1 MTTPSPP
8 PSNGNEGGS
17 KPTTIDDSSSM
28 RLTLQVDNTSALPI
42 FLQGRTFAI
51 RGGQLDRYTLDAKE
65 PSQRQHIH
73 TQLEQARRL
82 RTILED
88 TASKVEALSSSAST
102 SKKSLH
108 AQAINIL
115 QSSLPHIHQ
124 LEKLT
129 NSLEEGG
136 GYTSSNLYGND
147 SEKTR
152 KEQRRE
158 ELMEKERLREQQIIR
173 KHLRE
178 FVRESNPMAKI
189 DDDEYEEMNDQETLI
204 DEMNV
209 KMRGTTPS
217 ASWPHTENLEFS
229 SSSFR
234 GRAAATLPTTT
245 ANKPPKRKSSHSP
258 EDQAKKRA
266 KHGLKR
272 SKSSDSS
279 RRDDA
284 RRKEGKKNKRSDKQP
299 ASRKV
304 PQDVPSSSSAS
315 RPPSRMSNDSSKDNR
330 TSPPTKKSPPPTAVV
345 SKKMPKPRSMKKCH
359 DCRKSSN
366 RHRVC
371 NYWKL
376 TGFTGAKCGKAFC
389 IDCLTS
395 KYSVGD
401 DVKPDGKTIEEIMK
415 DSTLD
420 IEWHCPSCLG
430 ACQCHVCVAQR
441 KREEER
447 GKNRVDSER
456 KSQRRATAHSS
467 YYNFF

>member
-1 MTTPSPP
+1 M
-8 PSNGNEGGS
+8 
-17 KPTTIDDSSSM
+17 
-28 RLTLQVDNTSALPI
+28 
-42 FLQGRTFAI
+42 
-51 RGGQLDRYTLDAKE
+51 
-65 PSQRQHIH
+65 
-73 TQLEQARRL
+73 
-82 RTILED
+82 
-88 TASKVEALSSSAST
+88 EALSSSAST

-108 AQAINIL
+108 AQAIDIL

-129 NSLEEGG
+129 NSLEGG
-136 GYTSSNLYGND
+136 GYTASNLHGND
-147 SEKTR
+147 SEKNR
-152 KEQRRE
+152 KDQRRE

-189 DDDEYEEMNDQETLI
+189 DDDEEDDEMINDQEETLI

-209 KMRGTTPS
+209 KMRGTTSS
-217 ASWPHTENLEFS
+217 ASWSHEENLEFS
-229 SSSFR
+229 STSFR
-234 GRAAATLPTTT
+234 GRAATLPTTT
-245 ANKPPKRKSSHSP
+245 ANKPPKRKSSHSS
-258 EDQAKKRA
+258 EDQTRKKA
-266 KHGLKR
+266 KHDLKR

-279 RRDDA
+279 A
-284 RRKEGKKNKRSDKQP
+284 RRKVVQEGKKNKRSDKQP

-304 PQDVPSSSSAS
+304 PQDVPSSSSTS
-315 RPPSRMSNDSSKDNR
+315 RPPSSMSNDNNKDNR
-330 TSPPTKKSPPPTAVV
+330 ISAPTKKSQRPTAVV
-345 SKKMPKPRSMKKCH
+345 SKKMPKPRVVKKCH

-376 TGFTGAKCGKAFC
+376 TGFTGAKCGKTFC

-395 KYSVGD
+395 KYSVE
-401 DVKPDGKTIEEIMK
+401 PDGNKTIEEIMN

-420 IEWHCPSCLG
+420 SEWHCPSCLG
-430 ACQCHVCVAQR
+430 TCQCHVCVAQR

-447 GKNRVDSER
+447 EKNRGDSER
-456 KSQRRATAHSS
+456 KSQRRTTAHSS